1 MLEVVDEARHLDLVL
16 VDPEDRGDRV
26 VRPARRR
33 VGVPLRGRL
42 ARVRDR
48 VDALEC
54 RRHLQRAAGVLERR
68 PQPGGIGRPAVAAE
82 HAERGRDDDEAEHD
96 ARDPRDD
103 RHGPT
108 ATSALV
114 GGNGALF
121 RRLHAGF
128 VGHAP
133 REGTSGLGSARV
145 VQSAVRRPDYRASA
159 QWSSLPCSSVSCSAR
174 SPSSS
179 RSGRRSSSAG
189 GASQEVIELERAL
202 AGAEAELAVER
213 GSSDERLEAA
223 IKALSTE
230 ALDANS
236 ARFLELAETHLSGHV
251 RPLKDSLARMD
262 HQLQSVERV
271 RQEAYGELKTQVAT
285 LSERAGSL
293 TNALRT
299 PHVRGR
305 WGESSSGTSSS
316 SPGWSSTATTSRRR
330 RRRPTT
336 APCGPTWSSASRA
349 ASTSWSTRRRRSTA
363 YLDAF
368 ETSDE
373 VERERR
379 FADHARQV
387 REHVTKLSAKAYWR
401 QFEPSPDFVV
411 MFLPD
416 ESYLRAA
423 HEHDP
428 SLQEYAWSSNVILA
442 SPSTLMVLLRT
453 VSMTWQQ
460 ETIAESARE
469 VSDLGRE
476 LYKRLATM
484 GAHFAKLGR
493 TLDGAVNAYNETV
506 GSLERQVL
514 VQARRFEQHGIT
526 GIEPPELQPIER
538 QTRTLAAAELV
549 EPVRTDRSRRSRP
562 GADAA

>member
-1 MLEVVDEARHLDLVL
+1 MAIAALLIGLVL
-16 VDPEDRGDRV
+16 GGLAVLV
-26 VRPARRR
+26 AVRPALLERRRR
-33 VGVPLRGRL
+33 V
-42 ARVRDR
+42 
-48 VDALEC
+48 
-54 RRHLQRAAGVLERR
+54 
-68 PQPGGIGRPAVAAE
+68 
-82 HAERGRDDDEAEHD
+82 
-96 ARDPRDD
+96 
-103 RHGPT
+103 
-108 ATSALV
+108 
-114 GGNGALF
+114 
-121 RRLHAGF
+121 
-128 VGHAP
+128 
-133 REGTSGLGSARV
+133 
-145 VQSAVRRPDYRASA
+145 
-159 QWSSLPCSSVSCSAR
+159 
-174 SPSSS
+174 
-179 RSGRRSSSAG
+179 
-189 GASQEVIELERAL
+189 QEVIELERAL
-202 AGAEAELAVER
+202 AGAEAELTVER
-213 GSSDERLEAA
+213 GARDERLEAA

-251 RPLKDSLARMD
+251 RPLKESLARMD
-262 HQLQSVERV
+262 QQLQTVERV
-271 RQEAYGELKTQVAT
+271 RQESYGELKTQVAT

-305 WGESSSGTSSS
+305 WGESQLRNVVEFAGMVEYCDYVAQ
-316 SPGWSSTATTSRRR
+316 AT
-330 RRRPTT
+330 
-336 APCGPTWSSASRA
+336 
-349 ASTSWSTRRRRSTA
+349 ASTEDGTLRPDLVVRIPGGKHVVVDAKAPLSA

-373 VERERR
+373 AERERR

-401 QFEPSPDFVV
+401 QFEPSPDLVV

-416 ESYLRAA
+416 ESYLRTA

-442 SPSTLMVLLRT
+442 SPSTLMMLLRT

-484 GAHFAKLGR
+484 GTHFAKLGR
-493 TLDGAVNAYNETV
+493 TLDGAVDAYNKTV

-514 VQARRFEQHGIT
+514 VQARRFEQHGIA
-526 GIEPPELQPIER
+526 GIEPPEVQPVER

-549 EPVRTDRSRRSRP
+549 DPVQTTLEAISAS

>member
-1 MLEVVDEARHLDLVL
+1 MVIAALLTGLLLGAVAVL
-16 VDPEDRGDRV
+16 VA
-26 VRPARRR
+26 VRPALLERRRR
-33 VGVPLRGRL
+33 V
-42 ARVRDR
+42 
-48 VDALEC
+48 
-54 RRHLQRAAGVLERR
+54 
-68 PQPGGIGRPAVAAE
+68 
-82 HAERGRDDDEAEHD
+82 
-96 ARDPRDD
+96 
-103 RHGPT
+103 
-108 ATSALV
+108 
-114 GGNGALF
+114 
-121 RRLHAGF
+121 
-128 VGHAP
+128 
-133 REGTSGLGSARV
+133 
-145 VQSAVRRPDYRASA
+145 
-159 QWSSLPCSSVSCSAR
+159 
-174 SPSSS
+174 
-179 RSGRRSSSAG
+179 
-189 GASQEVIELERAL
+189 QEVIELERAL

-213 GSSDERLEAA
+213 GSRDARLEAA

-236 ARFLELAETHLSGHV
+236 ARFLELAETHLTGHV
-251 RPLKDSLARMD
+251 RPLKESLARMD
-262 HQLQSVERV
+262 HQLQNVERV
-271 RQEAYGELKTQVAT
+271 RQESYGELKTQVAT

-305 WGESSSGTSSS
+305 WGESQLRNVVEFAGMVEHCDYVTQ
-316 SPGWSSTATTSRRR
+316 AT
-330 RRRPTT
+330 
-336 APCGPTWSSASRA
+336 
-349 ASTSWSTRRRRSTA
+349 ASTEDGTLRPDLVVRIPGGKHVVVDAKAPLTA

-401 QFEPSPDFVV
+401 QFEPSPDLVV

-416 ESYLRAA
+416 ESYLRTA

-442 SPSTLMVLLRT
+442 SPSTLMMLLRT

-484 GAHFAKLGR
+484 GTHFAKLGR
-493 TLDGAVNAYNETV
+493 TLDGAVDAYNKTV

-514 VQARRFEQHGIT
+514 VQARRFEQHGIA
-526 GIEPPELQPIER
+526 GIEPPEVQPVER

-549 EPVRTDRSRRSRP
+549 EPVQPPLEAISAS

>member
-1 MLEVVDEARHLDLVL
+1 VAIAALLTGLVL
-16 VDPEDRGDRV
+16 GGFVV
-26 VRPARRR
+26 LVAVRPALLERRRR
-33 VGVPLRGRL
+33 V
-42 ARVRDR
+42 
-48 VDALEC
+48 
-54 RRHLQRAAGVLERR
+54 
-68 PQPGGIGRPAVAAE
+68 
-82 HAERGRDDDEAEHD
+82 
-96 ARDPRDD
+96 
-103 RHGPT
+103 
-108 ATSALV
+108 
-114 GGNGALF
+114 
-121 RRLHAGF
+121 
-128 VGHAP
+128 
-133 REGTSGLGSARV
+133 
-145 VQSAVRRPDYRASA
+145 
-159 QWSSLPCSSVSCSAR
+159 
-174 SPSSS
+174 
-179 RSGRRSSSAG
+179 
-189 GASQEVIELERAL
+189 QEVIELERAL

-213 GSSDERLEAA
+213 GTRDERLEAA

-236 ARFLELAETHLSGHV
+236 ARFLELAETHLTGHV
-251 RPLKDSLARMD
+251 RPLKESLARMD
-262 HQLQSVERV
+262 QQLQNVERV
-271 RQEAYGELKTQVAT
+271 RQESYGELKTQVAT

-305 WGESSSGTSSS
+305 WGESQLRNVVEFAGMVEYCDYVTQ
-316 SPGWSSTATTSRRR
+316 AT
-330 RRRPTT
+330 
-336 APCGPTWSSASRA
+336 
-349 ASTSWSTRRRRSTA
+349 ASTDDGILRPDLVVRIPGGKHVVVDAKAPLSA

-373 VERERR
+373 AERERR

-401 QFEPSPDFVV
+401 QFEPSPDLVV

-416 ESYLRAA
+416 ESYLRTA

-442 SPSTLMVLLRT
+442 SPSTLMMLLRT

-476 LYKRLATM
+476 LYKRLSTM
-484 GAHFAKLGR
+484 GTHFAKLGR
-493 TLDGAVNAYNETV
+493 TLDGAVDAYNKTV

-514 VQARRFEQHGIT
+514 VQARRFEQHGIA
-526 GIEPPELQPIER
+526 GIEPPEVQPVER

-549 EPVRTDRSRRSRP
+549 DPVQPTFEAISAS

>member
-1 MLEVVDEARHLDLVL
+1 MAIAALLTGLVL
-16 VDPEDRGDRV
+16 GGLVV
-26 VRPARRR
+26 LVAVRPALLERRRR
-33 VGVPLRGRL
+33 V
-42 ARVRDR
+42 
-48 VDALEC
+48 
-54 RRHLQRAAGVLERR
+54 
-68 PQPGGIGRPAVAAE
+68 
-82 HAERGRDDDEAEHD
+82 
-96 ARDPRDD
+96 
-103 RHGPT
+103 
-108 ATSALV
+108 
-114 GGNGALF
+114 
-121 RRLHAGF
+121 
-128 VGHAP
+128 
-133 REGTSGLGSARV
+133 
-145 VQSAVRRPDYRASA
+145 
-159 QWSSLPCSSVSCSAR
+159 
-174 SPSSS
+174 
-179 RSGRRSSSAG
+179 
-189 GASQEVIELERAL
+189 QEVIELERAL
-202 AGAEAELAVER
+202 AGTEAELAVER
-213 GSSDERLEAA
+213 STRDERLEAA

-251 RPLKDSLARMD
+251 RPLKESLARMD
-262 HQLQSVERV
+262 QQLQSVERV
-271 RQEAYGELKTQVAT
+271 RQESYGALRTQVAT

-305 WGESSSGTSSS
+305 WGEAQLRNVVEFAGMVEYCDYAAQATVSTDDGTLRPDLVVRI
-316 SPGWSSTATTSRRR
+316 PGGKHVVVDAK
-330 RRRPTT
+330 
-336 APCGPTWSSASRA
+336 APLS
-349 ASTSWSTRRRRSTA
+349 A

-373 VERERR
+373 AERERR

-401 QFEPSPDFVV
+401 QFEPSPDLVV

-416 ESYLRAA
+416 ESYLRTA

-442 SPSTLMVLLRT
+442 SPSTLMMLLRT

-484 GAHFAKLGR
+484 GTHFAKLGR
-493 TLDGAVNAYNETV
+493 TLDGAVDAYNKTV

-514 VQARRFEQHGIT
+514 VQARRFEQHGIA
-526 GIEPPELQPIER
+526 GIEPPEVQPVER

-549 EPVRTDRSRRSRP
+549 DPVQPPLEAISAS

>member
-1 MLEVVDEARHLDLVL
+1 MAIAALLTGLVL
-16 VDPEDRGDRV
+16 GGLVV
-26 VRPARRR
+26 LVAVRPA
-33 VGVPLRGRL
+33 L
-42 ARVRDR
+42 
-48 VDALEC
+48 
-54 RRHLQRAAGVLERR
+54 LERR
-68 PQPGGIGRPAVAAE
+68 
-82 HAERGRDDDEAEHD
+82 
-96 ARDPRDD
+96 
-103 RHGPT
+103 
-108 ATSALV
+108 
-114 GGNGALF
+114 
-121 RRLHAGF
+121 RRI
-128 VGHAP
+128 
-133 REGTSGLGSARV
+133 
-145 VQSAVRRPDYRASA
+145 
-159 QWSSLPCSSVSCSAR
+159 
-174 SPSSS
+174 
-179 RSGRRSSSAG
+179 
-189 GASQEVIELERAL
+189 QEVIELERAL

-213 GSSDERLEAA
+213 GARDERLEAA

-251 RPLKDSLARMD
+251 RPLKESLARMD
-262 HQLQSVERV
+262 QQLQSVERV
-271 RQEAYGELKTQVAT
+271 RQESYGALRTQVAT

-305 WGESSSGTSSS
+305 WGEAQLRNVVEFAGMVEYCDYAAQATVSTDDGTLRPDLVVRI
-316 SPGWSSTATTSRRR
+316 PGGKHVVVDAK
-330 RRRPTT
+330 
-336 APCGPTWSSASRA
+336 APLS
-349 ASTSWSTRRRRSTA
+349 A

-373 VERERR
+373 AERERR

-401 QFEPSPDFVV
+401 QFEPSPDLVV

-416 ESYLRAA
+416 ESYLRTA

-442 SPSTLMVLLRT
+442 SPSTLMMLLRT

-476 LYKRLATM
+476 LYKRLSTM
-484 GAHFAKLGR
+484 GTHFSKLGR
-493 TLDGAVNAYNETV
+493 SLEGAVDSYNKTV

-514 VQARRFEQHGIT
+514 PQARRFEQHGIT
-526 GIEPPELQPIER
+526 GVEPPELQPIER
-538 QTRTLAAAELV
+538 QTRPLAAAELV
-549 EPVRTDRSRRSRP
+549 EPGQQTALEAVAA
-562 GADAA
+562 GNDAA